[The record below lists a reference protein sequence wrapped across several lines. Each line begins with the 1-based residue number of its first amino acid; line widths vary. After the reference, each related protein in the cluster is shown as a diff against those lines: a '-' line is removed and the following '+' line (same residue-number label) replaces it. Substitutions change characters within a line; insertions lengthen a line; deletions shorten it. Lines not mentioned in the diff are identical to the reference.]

1 MEIRLEAIQ
10 GLADGG
16 RLWISGPNVM
26 LGIMRSDAPGIL
38 QPPLA
43 GWHDTGEAVSTDR
56 EGFFTRLGRADRI
69 APAKTETP
77 EARRPQ
83 GKRARAA

>member
-1 MEIRLEAIQ
+1 MQIRLEAVE
-10 GLADGG
+10 GMADGG

-26 LGIMRSDAPGIL
+26 LGTLRGDAPGIL

-56 EGFFTRLGRADRI
+56 EGFFSRYGRADSI
-69 APAKTETP
+69 AAVAKSRETP
-77 EARRPQ
+77 RPHGRRA
-83 GKRARAA
+83 KAA